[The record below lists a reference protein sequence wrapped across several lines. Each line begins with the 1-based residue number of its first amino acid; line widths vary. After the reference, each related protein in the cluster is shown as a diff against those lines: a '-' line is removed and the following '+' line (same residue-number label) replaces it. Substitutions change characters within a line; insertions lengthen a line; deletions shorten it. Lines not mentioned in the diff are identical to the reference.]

1 MLFVVPSE
9 RHVERLAREGAASET
24 RASLRERLAGALLGD
39 TRYADEREARLVLAI
54 ALEDARATAKQLD
67 LFGTSDP
74 LLATLKD
81 RGGASW
87 VRATQAIHEA
97 IGDLR
102 ERGVTD
108 AHLDRVRGTGVTAS
122 RARTLA
128 AAMRALDAALFAR
141 GKRDGRHLGGDLATA
156 LRDAGPERVA
166 EITTRHVRARYLLA
180 WAPSDLAWWR
190 ALDET
195 LGRVGG
201 FARLVLPGIDRKLEG
216 SRERDPLETF
226 SDAMARALDAAP
238 ASSGSSWRCRVA
250 RNERFCPSF
259 EPSKASDSSS
269 RTPPR
274 RR

>member
-122 RARTLA
+122 RARTRSGHA
-128 AAMRALDAALFAR
+128 RARR
-141 GKRDGRHLGGDLATA
+141 GA
-156 LRDAGPERVA
+156 LR
-166 EITTRHVRARYLLA
+166 ARQ
-180 WAPSDLAWWR
+180 
-190 ALDET
+190 
-195 LGRVGG
+195 
-201 FARLVLPGIDRKLEG
+201 ARRP
-216 SRERDPLETF
+216 
-226 SDAMARALDAAP
+226 
-238 ASSGSSWRCRVA
+238 
-250 RNERFCPSF
+250 
-259 EPSKASDSSS
+259 SS
-269 RTPPR
+269 RRRPR
-274 RR
+274 DRAP